1 LCKNIRN
8 LDYEEMFRGEKE
20 RGRKGGDKIG
30 LQWMDVKRL
39 QSVWH
44 GLGKGNNR

>member
-8 LDYEEMFRGEKE
+8 LDYEEMFSGGES
-20 RGRKGGDKIG
+20 GRKGGDRIG

-44 GLGKGNNR
+44 GLGEGNNR